1 MKKLFYYVLGFGLL
15 SSAFFSCKDDTEDP
29 VKPDPEPTTDTTKKD
44 PTPVVVTPTKYKFSA
59 KLSSDVQS
67 LEGFTVTLSKDTA
80 LTLTSD
86 AEGKVSA
93 TLFAGKYD
101 VTATGKFTDNGKI
114 FTLSGQLTDV
124 EITENFDETKVFE
137 IALEKTQKS
146 QIVIKE
152 LYNGGCQKEDGKTFQ
167 NDKYVIVYNNSAE
180 KAELKNF
187 GLAIAAPSNS
197 YASNKNIDG
206 GKLVYADQGFIPAIY
221 GIWYISE
228 IAFEPYEQKVIVING
243 AIDNTATVPNS
254 VNLANA
260 AYYAC
265 YDKEDY
271 KGIVTPSA
279 EIPETQYFKAVKCG
293 LESMTAWPMSVSSPA
308 FYCFTLSED
317 PEVYGTTESNLYY
330 ESGQPERHASDEC
343 VKIPVESIIDGIEV
357 FSADEKYAAKNQ
369 KRLTDNIDKG
379 SVLLTNYKGHTLYR
393 NVDKEA
399 TEALTENSE
408 KLVYAADE
416 KIDAEASIKNG
427 AHIIYT
433 DTDDSSADFYERET
447 SSLKN

>member
-29 VKPDPEPTTDTTKKD
+29 VNKDTVQPAVEKQ
-44 PTPVVVTPTKYKFSA
+44 KYQFSV
-59 KLSSDVQS
+59 KLSTDIPV
-67 LEGFTVTLSKDTA
+67 LEGITVTVSKDTA

-101 VTATGKFTDNGKI
+101 VTATGKFSDNGKSY
-114 FTLSGQLTDV
+114 TLSGQLTDI
-124 EITENFDETKVFE
+124 EISENFDQTKVFE
-137 IALEKTQKS
+137 IALEKIQKN

-152 LYNGGCQKEDGKTFQ
+152 LYNGGCKKDDGKTFQ
-167 NDKYVIVYNNSAE
+167 NDKYVILYNNSGE
-180 KAELKNF
+180 KADVKNF

-197 YASNKNIDG
+197 YATNKNLDG
-206 GKLVYADQGFIPAIY
+206 DKLVYADQGFIPAIY

-228 IAFEPYEQKVIVING
+228 LSFEPYEQKVVVING
-243 AIDNTATVPNS
+243 AIDNTTDVPNS

-265 YDKEDY
+265 YDKEDF
-271 KGIVTPSA
+271 KGLVVPAA

-293 LESMTAWPMSVSSPA
+293 LESMTGWPMSVSSPA
-308 FYCFTLSED
+308 FFCFTLSED
-317 PEVYGTTESNLYY
+317 PETFGTNEANLYY
-330 ESGQPERHASDEC
+330 ESGVSERHASDEC
-343 VKIPVESIIDGIEV
+343 IKIPAESIIDGVEV
-357 FSADEKYAAKNQ
+357 FSADEKYANKNQ
-369 KRLTDNIDKG
+369 KRLTESVDKG
-379 SVLLTNYKGHTLYR
+379 SVMLTNYQGHTLYR

-399 TEALTENSE
+399 TEALTENAE
-408 KLVYAADE
+408 KLVYSSDGI
-416 KIDAEASIKNG
+416 IDAEASIKNG
-427 AHIIYT
+427 AHIIFA
-433 DTDDSSADFYERET
+433 DTNDSSADFYERET